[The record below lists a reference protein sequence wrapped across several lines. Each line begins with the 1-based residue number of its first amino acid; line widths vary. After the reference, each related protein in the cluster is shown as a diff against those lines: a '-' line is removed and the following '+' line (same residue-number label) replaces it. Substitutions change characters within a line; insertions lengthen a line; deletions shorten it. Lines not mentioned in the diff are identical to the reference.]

1 MLNPFVRDG
10 ERQLQLMAARAEDPG
25 AYARLVIE
33 FREGSGARPL
43 RWPGVD
49 SLANLL
55 EYFVHTEDVRRARVV
70 WRPRRL
76 GRSFDEKLWS
86 QLVQRAAVLYRK
98 APTGIELVRPDGRRK
113 RVHSAPRHSDA
124 GVVEIRGGV
133 GELVMHAHGRPRSAL
148 ITLDGAPDDLAALRA
163 FHVKI

>member
-1 MLNPFVRDG
+1 MPASSSSSGRVR
-10 ERQLQLMAARAEDPG
+10 ERVLCGGPVWIRSRICSNTLCTPRT
-25 AYARLVIE
+25 YA
-33 FREGSGARPL
+33 
-43 RWPGVD
+43 
-49 SLANLL
+49 
-55 EYFVHTEDVRRARVV
+55 ARVV